1 VRILF
6 LGDIVGHPGKQ
17 AVEATLPKL
26 LDHYNPDI
34 TIVNAENIAP
44 NGRGIT
50 AKLAEALFDAE
61 VDILTMGNHVFDQ
74 RESYSFI
81 AEDRRVVRPAN
92 FPAGAPGQG
101 YTLCKAGKEQIAIIN
116 LLGRAFMGDYDDP
129 FRTADRILKEIGDQT
144 KHIFV
149 DMHAEAT
156 AEKIALAN
164 YLAGRVSAVVGT
176 HTHVQT
182 ADDRI
187 LPGGT
192 AYLTDVGMCGP
203 YDSIIGF
210 QKDGVIQ
217 KFLTQMPTRFEVAQ
231 GATQVHGVVIDTLD
245 NGRAKSIER
254 ITITPDRPWD
264 PQNRFTFG

>member
-17 AVEATLPKL
+17 AVEQWLPKL
-26 LDHYNPDI
+26 IRHHQPDI
-34 TIVNAENIAP
+34 VIANAENMAP

-50 AKLAEALFDAE
+50 ERMADVLFDLE

-74 RESYSFI
+74 RDALPFI

-92 FPAGAPGQG
+92 FPDGAPGAG
-101 YTLCKAGKEQIAIIN
+101 YTLCKAAGDQIAVIN
-116 LLGRAFMGDYDDP
+116 ILGRAFMGDYDDP
-129 FRTADRILKEIGDQT
+129 FRTLDRLLAEIGNT
-144 KHIFV
+144 TRHIFV
-149 DMHAEAT
+149 DVHAEAT
-156 AEKIALAN
+156 SEKAAIAH

-192 AYLTDVGMCGP
+192 AFLSDVGMCGP
-203 YDSIIGF
+203 YDAIIGF
-210 QKDGVIQ
+210 TKDLVIQ
-217 KFLTQMPTRFEVAQ
+217 RFLTQMPTRFEVPQ
-231 GATQVHGVVIDTLD
+231 TDLTQVHGVVIDTD
-245 NGRAKSIER
+245 SNGRAVKIER
-254 ITITPDRPWD
+254 ISITPDRPWS
-264 PQNRFTFG
+264 TFQ

>member
-1 VRILF
+1 MF

-17 AVEATLPKL
+17 MVETWMPKL
-26 LDHYNPDI
+26 FDHYEPDLVI
-34 TIVNAENIAP
+34 ANAENIAP

-50 AKLAEALFDAE
+50 PRLAEALFDVQ
-61 VDILTMGNHVFDQ
+61 VDILTMGNHVWDQ
-74 RESYSFI
+74 KDSVSYI
-81 AEDRRVVRPAN
+81 DGDRRIVRPAN
-92 FPAGAPGQG
+92 YPVGTPGQP
-101 YTLCKAGKEQIAIIN
+101 YTLCKVGKEQVAIIN
-116 LLGRAFMGDYDDP
+116 VLGRAFMGDYDDP
-129 FRTADRILKEIGDQT
+129 FRTMDRILEEIGTQT

-149 DMHAEAT
+149 DVHAEAT
-156 AEKIALAN
+156 SEKYALGN

-210 QKDGVIQ
+210 QKDLVLQ
-217 KFLTQMPTRFEVAQ
+217 RFLTQMPTRFEVAQ
-231 GATQVHGVVIDTLD
+231 GAGQLHGVVIDLND
-245 NGRAKSIER
+245 GGRATKIER
-254 ITITPDRPWD
+254 ISITPDRPFENST
-264 PQNRFTFG
+264 PLFTL

>member
-17 AVEATLPKL
+17 GVEAYLPKL
-26 LDHYNPDI
+26 IDHYRPDI
-34 TIVNAENIAP
+34 TIANAENIAP

-74 RESYSFI
+74 RESLAFI
-81 AEDRRVVRPAN
+81 GEDRRVVRPAN
-92 FPAGAPGQG
+92 FPTGAPGQG
-101 YTLCKAGKEQIAIIN
+101 YTLCKVGKEQIAIIN
-116 LLGRAFMGDYDDP
+116 LLGRAFMGDYEDP

-182 ADDRI
+182 ADERI

-203 YDSIIGF
+203 YDAIIGF

-231 GATQVHGVVIDTLD
+231 GAAQVHGVVIDTLD
-245 NGRAKSIER
+245 DGRAKSIER

-264 PQNRFTFG
+264 PQHRFTFG